1 MEDNLK
7 QNGRRPK
14 KNGRRPQQKNAKQP
28 IKKIWNTTS
37 SKILKNQP

>member
-14 KNGRRPQQKNAKQP
+14 QKWKMTSKKNGREPQKNEKMEDDH
-28 IKKIWNTTS
+28 KYN
-37 SKILKNQP
+37 